1 MSHDH
6 SMDARGEDSAPS
18 GRQRLD
24 DGDLMSL
31 PPSTV
36 LDGRYEITALLGSGG
51 FSIVYEARD
60 LHAGGQTVALKEFF
74 PSQICIRIG
83 SHTVSLRSQ
92 REQAVFEQ
100 GLRAFLHEARLLR
113 NLDHVGI
120 VRVHNWFEANGTAY
134 IVMKRLRGE
143 TLLQRLAAN
152 RLPDETTLR
161 TWLGRIL
168 SSLELLHEHGVLH
181 RDINPSN
188 IFLTEPDDPVLID
201 FGAARQC
208 IGKVSQSLNQIA
220 SAGYSPLEQYDE
232 AGLEEQKPPTDI
244 YALGATLYHVVT
256 RTRPAASTSR
266 APRDRLRPAAEIAAG
281 RYSPAFL
288 GSIDRAMAMEM
299 EKRWPSCHDW
309 AEALGLSKGPE
320 GQTASEQKPQDQG
333 STWQD
338 GPWPLRLALAVAAL
352 AVSAALYLGKTYYEA
367 EEAQK
372 ALIAEKT
379 TADQA
384 LVETKRLLEEERE
397 AAKDIADKTAAAARD
412 REKVAGLLDGQA
424 WRIASEGVTDF
435 LESAEVTMTI
445 EGGRIDM
452 AGISFS
458 LDLSRSDTS
467 KQFQAVRSGKSF
479 GLFYTIKNQRNGRE
493 IKSYPAC
500 CWTVDTPERVQDFED
515 GDKQSIKG
523 AFPCSV
529 DDVLDDQCTLGV
541 YIIAN
546 GWSTGEGME
555 INLSTQI
562 NR

>member
-143 TLLQRLAAN
+143 TLLQRLVAN

-188 IFLTEPDDPVLID
+188 IFLTESDDPVLID

-208 IGKVSQSLNQIA
+208 MGKVSQSLNQIA

-288 GSIDRAMAMEM
+288 GRH
-299 EKRWPSCHDW
+299 RSCH
-309 AEALGLSKGPE
+309 G
-320 GQTASEQKPQDQG
+320 
-333 STWQD
+333 D
-338 GPWPLRLALAVAAL
+338 GDGKALA
-352 AVSAALYLGKTYYEA
+352 
-367 EEAQK
+367 Q
-372 ALIAEKT
+372 
-379 TADQA
+379 
-384 LVETKRLLEEERE
+384 
-397 AAKDIADKTAAAARD
+397 
-412 REKVAGLLDGQA
+412 
-424 WRIASEGVTDF
+424 
-435 LESAEVTMTI
+435 
-445 EGGRIDM
+445 
-452 AGISFS
+452 
-458 LDLSRSDTS
+458 
-467 KQFQAVRSGKSF
+467 
-479 GLFYTIKNQRNGRE
+479 
-493 IKSYPAC
+493 
-500 CWTVDTPERVQDFED
+500 
-515 GDKQSIKG
+515 
-523 AFPCSV
+523 
-529 DDVLDDQCTLGV
+529 
-541 YIIAN
+541 
-546 GWSTGEGME
+546 
-555 INLSTQI
+555 
-562 NR
+562 